1 MPPETFAGPELPAL
15 FAQARSTLGP
25 DAVVLAVRRRGARF
39 ELEAD
44 AGSAA
49 VEPVRPRTAAPR
61 AATNGR
67 EADTMRPPLRARNSG
82 GPAVLALVGPTGAG
96 KTTTIAK
103 LANHPAV
110 FRGLAVGLLS
120 LDTYRIGA
128 VEQSRI
134 YAELSGLPLE
144 VVYEEAE
151 IRDALRRL
159 RDRDVVLV
167 DTPGRSPR
175 RRQDVAALQAQL
187 GCLAPLET
195 HLTLPAGLQ
204 AAHARELLAAHR
216 GLGVTHLIAT
226 KLDECPG
233 DLVPFEL
240 ALDHGLRMRW
250 VANGQEVPR
259 DLEPAVRRLARVEA
273 QRMRMKGLVPVEVA

>member
-1 MPPETFAGPELPAL
+1 VPPETFTGAELPAL
-15 FAQARSTLGP
+15 FAQARSSLGAE
-25 DAVVLAVRRRGARF
+25 AVVLAVRRRGTLF
-39 ELEAD
+39 ELEAA
-44 AGSAA
+44 AGGEAA
-49 VEPVRPRTAAPR
+49 ARARSRAGAPR
-61 AATNGR
+61 LAADGR
-67 EADTMRPPLRARNSG
+67 AQSAMRPAWPSPATD
-82 GPAVLALVGPTGAG
+82 GPAIIALVGPTGAG

-110 FRGLAVGLLS
+110 FGGRAVGLLS

-128 VEQSRI
+128 VEQSRV

-151 IRDALRRL
+151 LGGALRRL

-175 RRQDVAALQAQL
+175 RRQDLSALKAQL
-187 GCLAPLET
+187 GVLSPVET
-195 HLTLPAGLQ
+195 HLALPAGLQ

-216 GLGVTHLIAT
+216 GLGVTHLLAT

-233 DLVPFEL
+233 DGVLFEL
-240 ALDHGLRMRW
+240 ALEQGLPMRW
-250 VANGQEVPR
+250 VADGQEVPR
-259 DLEPAVRRLARVEA
+259 DLEHAARRLARVEA
-273 QRMRMKGLVPVEVA
+273 RRLRARVLDLAEVA